1 MMNKKGQAGI
11 VIVVTFF
18 VFLIGFATLNIIKP
32 EVTTARGTDGLNC
45 IDATS
50 ITDGTKLTCLAID
63 LTIPILVWGLISIF
77 ALATVGRFVK
87 L

>member
-1 MMNKKGQAGI
+1 MMNKKGQAGL
-11 VIVVTFF
+11 VIVLTFF

-32 EVTTARGTDGLNC
+32 EITTARGTDGLNC
-45 IDATS
+45 INVAN

-63 LTIPILVWGLISIF
+63 LTIPILVWGLISII

-87 L
+87 R